1 MQMRG
6 HTHTHTHTQRCMH
19 ACHRN
24 APPTTILSAQL
35 TWCLVPRSSGVQNFM
50 TEYVVTRWYR
60 APELL
65 LANETYSGAIDI
77 WSVGCILA
85 ELLQRTPLFPGADY
99 LDQLKRIIKVL
110 GSPSDAELTFIQH
123 PRARS
128 YLNQL
133 PASNVGV
140 LPPALIGYKPK
151 HRTPLLRHHSS
162 CNPLSL
168 CRSVPG

>member
-1 MQMRG
+1 
-6 HTHTHTHTQRCMH
+6 
-19 ACHRN
+19 
-24 APPTTILSAQL
+24 
-35 TWCLVPRSSGVQNFM
+35 M

-133 PASNVGV
+133 APSGVRQFWMLYASPPPP
-140 LPPALIGYKPK
+140 LPPP
-151 HRTPLLRHHSS
+151 P
-162 CNPLSL
+162 P
-168 CRSVPG
+168 PGMGIPVLF